1 MSPSEIRCAKVDKR
15 SLRSYPVTQAIV
27 GESAHTRQLLQL
39 VRSIAPTA
47 ASVLINGE
55 SGAGKELVA
64 QAIHDQSDR
73 SDRPFVAVNC
83 GAIPAELMES
93 ELFGHKKG
101 AFTGAIA
108 DHIGKVA
115 AADGGTLF
123 LDEIGDMPM
132 NMQVKLLR
140 VLQEKVV
147 LPVGSN
153 QPQSVDIRVVAA
165 THRVLEDEIKA
176 GRFRADLYYRL
187 NVVPLQVQPLRSRR
201 EELPALIRHFAKHF
215 ASEDNPAI
223 AFTDGFLEV
232 MRRYDWPGN
241 VRELSN
247 MIHRLSVL
255 YPGQTLHMNHVAPS
269 MLPVGMAELVTET
282 TDSDQGSLFD
292 MMMQDDASAS
302 DDVGAVEAENDIES
316 IVMHAQ
322 GFEDFRQRGQSL
334 KGMLSDIEQ
343 DLIERALQE
352 SDGNVS
358 RCAKLLRMQRTTL
371 IERIKKYN
379 LKMHAA

>member
-1 MSPSEIRCAKVDKR
+1 MPQPI
-15 SLRSYPVTQAIV
+15 I
-27 GESAHTRQLLQL
+27 GESAYTKQLLQL
-39 VRSIAPTA
+39 VRSIAPTV

-64 QAIHDQSDR
+64 RAIHDQSDR
-73 SDRPFVAVNC
+73 AEQAFVAVNC
-83 GAIPAELMES
+83 GAIPAELIES

-108 DHIGKVA
+108 DHVGKVTA
-115 AADGGTLF
+115 AHGGTLF

-132 NMQVKLLR
+132 PMQVKLLR

-153 QPQSVDIRVVAA
+153 QPQNVDIRVVAA
-165 THRVLEDEIKA
+165 THRSLEDEITA

-201 EELPALIRHFAKHF
+201 DEVPALIRHFAVHF
-215 ASEDNPAI
+215 AAVDAPAI
-223 AFTDGFLEV
+223 AFTDGFLTI
-232 MRRYDWPGN
+232 MQRYDWPGN

-247 MIHRLSVL
+247 MVHRLSVL
-255 YPGQTLHMNHVAPS
+255 YPGQTLHVNHVAPS
-269 MLPVGMAELVTET
+269 MLPAGMAELIDHET
-282 TDSDQGSLFD
+282 ADNAPDEQGSLFD
-292 MMMQDDASAS
+292 LMMQDDTTAGETASS
-302 DDVGAVEAENDIES
+302 ITSIETENDVES
-316 IVMHAQ
+316 IIMQAQ
-322 GFEDFRQRGQSL
+322 GFEEFRQRGQSL
-334 KGMLSDIEQ
+334 KGILSKIEQ
-343 DLIERALQE
+343 DLIERALRE

-379 LKMHAA
+379 LKMDAA

>member
-1 MSPSEIRCAKVDKR
+1 
-15 SLRSYPVTQAIV
+15 VTQAIV

-39 VRSIAPTA
+39 IRSIAPTA

-64 QAIHDQSDR
+64 QAVHDQSDR

-115 AADGGTLF
+115 VADGGTLF

-201 EELPALIRHFAKHF
+201 DEVPALIRHFAKLF
-215 ASEDNPAI
+215 AVQNTTAI

-232 MRRYDWPGN
+232 MQRYDWPGN

-247 MIHRLSVL
+247 MVHRLSVL

-269 MLPVGMAELVTET
+269 MLPVGMAELVIEK

-292 MMMQDDASAS
+292 LMMQED
-302 DDVGAVEAENDIES
+302 GAAADGGAELAEEENDVES

-343 DLIERALQE
+343 DLIERALRE
-352 SDGNVS
+352 TDGNVS

-371 IERIKKYN
+371 IERIKKYKLN
-379 LKMHAA
+379 MHAA

>member
-1 MSPSEIRCAKVDKR
+1 
-15 SLRSYPVTQAIV
+15 
-27 GESAHTRQLLQL
+27 
-39 VRSIAPTA
+39 
-47 ASVLINGE
+47 
-55 SGAGKELVA
+55 
-64 QAIHDQSDR
+64 
-73 SDRPFVAVNC
+73 
-83 GAIPAELMES
+83 
-93 ELFGHKKG
+93 
-101 AFTGAIA
+101 
-108 DHIGKVA
+108 
-115 AADGGTLF
+115 
-123 LDEIGDMPM
+123 M

-187 NVVPLQVQPLRSRR
+187 NVVPLQVQPLRSRCD
-201 EELPALIRHFAKHF
+201 ELPALIRHFAKLF
-215 ASEDNPAI
+215 AGHDTPAI
-223 AFTDGFLEV
+223 AFTDDFMEV
-232 MRRYDWPGN
+232 MQRYDWPGN

-269 MLPVGMAELVTET
+269 MLPLGMAELVTER

-292 MMMQDDASAS
+292 LMMQDDTPATAAQ
-302 DDVGAVEAENDIES
+302 GAESTEGENDVES

-343 DLIERALQE
+343 GLIERALRE

-371 IERIKKYN
+371 IERIKKYKLN
-379 LKMHAA
+379 MHAA

>member
-1 MSPSEIRCAKVDKR
+1 M
-15 SLRSYPVTQAIV
+15 TQAIV
-27 GESAHTRQLLQL
+27 GESPHTRQLLQL
-39 VRSIAPTA
+39 IRSIAPTA

-64 QAIHDQSDR
+64 QAIHEQSDR
-73 SDRPFVAVNC
+73 SGRPFIAVNC
-83 GAIPAELMES
+83 GAIPSELMES

-132 NMQVKLLR
+132 TMQVKLLR

-153 QPQSVDIRVVAA
+153 RPQSIDIRVVAA
-165 THRVLEDEIKA
+165 THRVLEEEIKA

-201 EELPALIRHFAKHF
+201 DELPALIRHFAKLF
-215 ASEDNPAI
+215 ADQDTSAI
-223 AFTDGFLEV
+223 EFTDGFLDI
-232 MRRYDWPGN
+232 MQRYEWPGN

-269 MLPVGMAELVTET
+269 MLPAGMAELVTET

-292 MMMQDDASAS
+292 LMTQDDSSAAS
-302 DDVGAVEAENDIES
+302 DGGVVESESDVES

>member
-1 MSPSEIRCAKVDKR
+1 M
-15 SLRSYPVTQAIV
+15 TQAIV

-39 VRSIAPTA
+39 IRSIAPTA

-83 GAIPAELMES
+83 GAIPSELMES

-115 AADGGTLF
+115 VADGGTLF

-187 NVVPLQVQPLRSRR
+187 NVVPLQVEPLRSRR
-201 EELPALIRHFAKHF
+201 DELPALIRHFAKLF
-215 ASEDNPAI
+215 AGQNTTAI
-223 AFTDGFLEV
+223 TFTDGFLEV
-232 MRRYDWPGN
+232 MQRYDWPGN

-247 MIHRLSVL
+247 MVHRLSVL
-255 YPGQTLHMNHVAPS
+255 YPGQTLRMNHVAPS
-269 MLPVGMAELVTET
+269 MLPVGMAELVIEK

-292 MMMQDDASAS
+292 LMMQED
-302 DDVGAVEAENDIES
+302 GAAADGGAELADEENDVES

-343 DLIERALQE
+343 DLIERALRE

-371 IERIKKYN
+371 IERIKKYKLN
-379 LKMHAA
+379 MHAA

>member
-1 MSPSEIRCAKVDKR
+1 MSQS
-15 SLRSYPVTQAIV
+15 IV
-27 GESAHTRQLLQL
+27 GDSAPTRQLLQL
-39 VRSIAPTA
+39 IRSIAPTT

-55 SGAGKELVA
+55 SGAGKELIA

-73 SDRPFVAVNC
+73 SGQAFVAVNC

-101 AFTGAIA
+101 SFTGAIA
-108 DHIGKVA
+108 DHAGKVT

-132 NMQVKLLR
+132 AMQVKLLR

-153 QPQSVDIRVVAA
+153 QPQRVDIRVVAA
-165 THRVLEDEIKA
+165 THRILEEEIKE

-187 NVVPLQVQPLRSRR
+187 NVVPLQLQPLRSRR
-201 EELPALIRHFAKHF
+201 DEIPALIRHFGRQF
-215 ASEDNPAI
+215 APADAPAI
-223 AFTDGFLEV
+223 AFADAFLAI
-232 MRRYDWPGN
+232 MQRYDWPGN

-247 MIHRLSVL
+247 MIHRLTVL
-255 YPGQTLHMNHVAPS
+255 YPGQTLSVNHVAPS
-269 MLPVGMAELVTET
+269 MLPAGMVELLDDNPAEE
-282 TDSDQGSLFD
+282 QGSLFD
-292 MMMQDDASAS
+292 VLASPESGSDDAFAAAMLES
-302 DDVGAVEAENDIES
+302 ENEVES
-316 IVMHAQ
+316 IIMHAQ

-334 KGMLSDIEQ
+334 KGMLSEIEQ
-343 DLIERALQE
+343 DLIERALKE

-379 LKMHAA
+379 LKMDAA

>member
-1 MSPSEIRCAKVDKR
+1 M
-15 SLRSYPVTQAIV
+15 TQSIV
-27 GESAHTRQLLQL
+27 GDSAHTRQLMQL
-39 VRSIAPTA
+39 IRSIAPTP

-55 SGAGKELVA
+55 SGAGKELIA
-64 QAIHDQSDR
+64 HAIHDQSDR
-73 SDRPFVAVNC
+73 ADQAFVAVNC

-101 AFTGAIA
+101 SFTGAIA
-108 DHIGKVA
+108 DREGKVT

-132 NMQVKLLR
+132 TMQVKLLR
-140 VLQEKVV
+140 VLQEKMV

-153 QPQSVDIRVVAA
+153 QPKSVDIRVVAA
-165 THRVLEDEIKA
+165 THRVLEDEIEA

-201 EELPALIRHFAKHF
+201 DEVPALIRHFAKHF
-215 ASEDNPAI
+215 ALANSPAI
-223 AFTDGFLEV
+223 EFSEGFLSV
-232 MRRYDWPGN
+232 MQRYDWPGN

-247 MIHRLSVL
+247 MVHRLTVL
-255 YPGQTLHMNHVAPS
+255 YPGQNLQMNHVAPS
-269 MLPVGMAELVTET
+269 MLPAGMAELICEES
-282 TDSDQGSLFD
+282 SDEQASLFD
-292 MMMQDDASAS
+292 VLS
-302 DDVGAVEAENDIES
+302 DEPFGDPSLKPENDVES
-316 IVMHAQ
+316 IIMHAQ

-334 KGMLSDIEQ
+334 KGMLSEIEQ
-343 DLIERALQE
+343 DLIERALRE

-379 LKMHAA
+379 LKMDAA

>member
-1 MSPSEIRCAKVDKR
+1 M
-15 SLRSYPVTQAIV
+15 TQAIV

-39 VRSIAPTA
+39 IRSIAPTA

-108 DHIGKVA
+108 DHAGKVA
-115 AADGGTLF
+115 VADGGTLF

-187 NVVPLQVQPLRSRR
+187 NVVPLQVQPLRSRCD
-201 EELPALIRHFAKHF
+201 ELPALIRHFAKLF
-215 ASEDNPAI
+215 AGHDTPAI
-223 AFTDGFLEV
+223 AFTDDFMEV
-232 MRRYDWPGN
+232 MQRYDWPGN

-269 MLPVGMAELVTET
+269 MLPLGMAELVTER

-292 MMMQDDASAS
+292 LMMQDDTPATAAQ
-302 DDVGAVEAENDIES
+302 GAESTEGENDVES

-343 DLIERALQE
+343 GLIERALRE

-371 IERIKKYN
+371 IERIKKYKLN
-379 LKMHAA
+379 MHAA

>member
-1 MSPSEIRCAKVDKR
+1 MSQV
-15 SLRSYPVTQAIV
+15 IV
-27 GESAHTRQLLQL
+27 GESAQTRQLMQL
-39 VRSIAPTA
+39 IRSIAPTA

-55 SGAGKELVA
+55 SGVGKELVA
-64 QAIHDQSDR
+64 QAIHTQSNR
-73 SDRPFVAVNC
+73 ASEPFIPVNC

-108 DHIGKVA
+108 DHLGKVTA
-115 AADGGTLF
+115 ANGGTLF

-132 NMQVKLLR
+132 SMQVKLLR

-153 QPQSVDIRVVAA
+153 QPVEVDIRVVAA

-187 NVVPLQVQPLRSRR
+187 NVVPLQVEPLRQRR
-201 EELPALIRHFAKHF
+201 EELPALIRHFSKQF
-215 ASEDNPAI
+215 TDQDTPGIE
-223 AFTDGFLEV
+223 FTDGFLQV
-232 MRRYDWPGN
+232 MQRYDWPGN

-247 MIHRLSVL
+247 MVHRLSVL
-255 YPGQTLHMNHVAPS
+255 YPGQTLHVNHVASS
-269 MLPVGMAELVTET
+269 MLPAGMCELIQQDPADE
-282 TDSDQGSLFD
+282 QGSLFD
-292 MMMQDDASAS
+292 VMMGDDQPAGQPDHDS
-302 DDVGAVEAENDIES
+302 DVES
-316 IVMHAQ
+316 IIMHAQ

-334 KGMLSDIEQ
+334 KGVLSDIEQ
-343 DLIERALQE
+343 DLIQRALQE
-352 SDGNVS
+352 TDGNVS

-379 LKMHAA
+379 LNMSAA

>member
-1 MSPSEIRCAKVDKR
+1 M
-15 SLRSYPVTQAIV
+15 TQAIV

-39 VRSIAPTA
+39 IRSIAPTA

-55 SGAGKELVA
+55 SGVGKELVA
-64 QAIHDQSDR
+64 QAVHDQSDR

-115 AADGGTLF
+115 VADGGTLF

-201 EELPALIRHFAKHF
+201 DELPALIRHFAKLF
-215 ASEDNPAI
+215 AGQGMPAI
-223 AFTDGFLEV
+223 VFTDGFLKV
-232 MRRYDWPGN
+232 MQHYDWPGN

-247 MIHRLSVL
+247 MVHRLSVL

-269 MLPVGMAELVTET
+269 MLPVGMAELVVEK
-282 TDSDQGSLFD
+282 TDGDQGSLFD
-292 MMMQDDASAS
+292 LMVQDD
-302 DDVGAVEAENDIES
+302 GAAAEGGAEFAQEENDVES

-334 KGMLSDIEQ
+334 KGMLSEIEQ
-343 DLIERALQE
+343 DLIERALRE

-379 LKMHAA
+379 LNMHAA

>member
-1 MSPSEIRCAKVDKR
+1 M
-15 SLRSYPVTQAIV
+15 
-27 GESAHTRQLLQL
+27 
-39 VRSIAPTA
+39 
-47 ASVLINGE
+47 
-55 SGAGKELVA
+55 
-64 QAIHDQSDR
+64 
-73 SDRPFVAVNC
+73 
-83 GAIPAELMES
+83 
-93 ELFGHKKG
+93 
-101 AFTGAIA
+101 
-108 DHIGKVA
+108 
-115 AADGGTLF
+115 
-123 LDEIGDMPM
+123 
-132 NMQVKLLR
+132 
-140 VLQEKVV
+140 
-147 LPVGSN
+147 PVGSN

-215 ASEDNPAI
+215 ASDDNPAI

-282 TDSDQGSLFD
+282 SDSDQGSLFD

>member
-1 MSPSEIRCAKVDKR
+1 
-15 SLRSYPVTQAIV
+15 VTQAIV

-39 VRSIAPTA
+39 IRSIAPTA

-64 QAIHDQSDR
+64 QAVHDQSDR

-115 AADGGTLF
+115 VADGGTLF

-201 EELPALIRHFAKHF
+201 DEATGPYPALRQALCR
-215 ASEDNPAI
+215 SE
-223 AFTDGFLEV
+223 
-232 MRRYDWPGN
+232 
-241 VRELSN
+241 
-247 MIHRLSVL
+247 
-255 YPGQTLHMNHVAPS
+255 
-269 MLPVGMAELVTET
+269 
-282 TDSDQGSLFD
+282 
-292 MMMQDDASAS
+292 
-302 DDVGAVEAENDIES
+302 
-316 IVMHAQ
+316 HA
-322 GFEDFRQRGQSL
+322 GDCF
-334 KGMLSDIEQ
+334 
-343 DLIERALQE
+343 
-352 SDGNVS
+352 
-358 RCAKLLRMQRTTL
+358 
-371 IERIKKYN
+371 
-379 LKMHAA
+379 H

>member
-1 MSPSEIRCAKVDKR
+1 M
-15 SLRSYPVTQAIV
+15 TQAIV

-39 VRSIAPTA
+39 IRSIAPTA

-64 QAIHDQSDR
+64 QAIHEQSDR
-73 SDRPFVAVNC
+73 SGRPFIAVNC
-83 GAIPAELMES
+83 GAIPSELMES

-132 NMQVKLLR
+132 TMQVKLLR

-153 QPQSVDIRVVAA
+153 RPQSIDIRVVAA
-165 THRVLEDEIKA
+165 THRVLEEEIKA

-201 EELPALIRHFAKHF
+201 DELPALIRHFAKLF
-215 ASEDNPAI
+215 ADQDTSAI
-223 AFTDGFLEV
+223 EFTDGFLDI
-232 MRRYDWPGN
+232 MQRYEWPGN

-269 MLPVGMAELVTET
+269 MLPAGMAELVTEMT
-282 TDSDQGSLFD
+282 YSDQGSLVD
-292 MMMQDDASAS
+292 LMTQDDSSAAS
-302 DDVGAVEAENDIES
+302 DGGVVESESDVES

>member
-1 MSPSEIRCAKVDKR
+1 M
-15 SLRSYPVTQAIV
+15 TQAIV

-39 VRSIAPTA
+39 IRSIAPTA

-64 QAIHDQSDR
+64 QAVHDQSDR

-83 GAIPAELMES
+83 GAIPSELMES

-115 AADGGTLF
+115 VADGGTLF

-187 NVVPLQVQPLRSRR
+187 NVVPLQVEPLRSRR
-201 EELPALIRHFAKHF
+201 DELPALIRHFAKLF
-215 ASEDNPAI
+215 AGQNTTAI

-232 MRRYDWPGN
+232 MQRYDWPGN

-247 MIHRLSVL
+247 MVHRLSVL

-269 MLPVGMAELVTET
+269 MLPVGMAELVIEK

-292 MMMQDDASAS
+292 LMMQED
-302 DDVGAVEAENDIES
+302 GAAADGGAELADEENDVES

-343 DLIERALQE
+343 DLIERALRE

-371 IERIKKYN
+371 IERIKKYKLN
-379 LKMHAA
+379 MHAA

>member
-1 MSPSEIRCAKVDKR
+1 M
-15 SLRSYPVTQAIV
+15 TQAIV

-39 VRSIAPTA
+39 IRSIAPTA

-64 QAIHDQSDR
+64 QAVHDQSDR
-73 SDRPFVAVNC
+73 SDHPFVAVNC

-115 AADGGTLF
+115 VADGGTLF

-201 EELPALIRHFAKHF
+201 DELPALIRHFAKLF
-215 ASEDNPAI
+215 ASQNTTAI

-232 MRRYDWPGN
+232 MQRYDWPGN

-247 MIHRLSVL
+247 MVHRLSVL

-269 MLPVGMAELVTET
+269 MLPVGMAELVIEK

-292 MMMQDDASAS
+292 LMMRED
-302 DDVGAVEAENDIES
+302 GAAADGGAELAEEENDVES

-343 DLIERALQE
+343 DLIERALRE
-352 SDGNVS
+352 ADGNVS

-371 IERIKKYN
+371 IERIKKYKLN
-379 LKMHAA
+379 MHAA

>member
-1 MSPSEIRCAKVDKR
+1 MDHHVSQPI
-15 SLRSYPVTQAIV
+15 I
-27 GESAHTRQLLQL
+27 GESAYTRQLLQL

-64 QAIHDQSDR
+64 KAIHDQSDR
-73 SDRPFVAVNC
+73 ATQAFVAVNC
-83 GAIPAELMES
+83 GAIPAELIES

-108 DHIGKVA
+108 DHVGKVTA
-115 AADGGTLF
+115 AHGGTLF

-132 NMQVKLLR
+132 SMQVKLLR

-153 QPQSVDIRVVAA
+153 QPQNVDIRVVAA
-165 THRVLEDEIKA
+165 THRVLEDEIAA

-187 NVVPLQVQPLRSRR
+187 NVVPLQVEPLRNRR
-201 EELPALIRHFAKHF
+201 DEVPALIRHFAVQF
-215 ASEDNPAI
+215 AAVDAPAI
-223 AFTDGFLEV
+223 AFTDGFLTI
-232 MRRYDWPGN
+232 MQRYEWPGN

-247 MIHRLSVL
+247 MVHRLSVL
-255 YPGQTLHMNHVAPS
+255 YPGQTLNINHVAPS
-269 MLPVGMAELVTET
+269 MLPAGMAELIDHATADNAPDE
-282 TDSDQGSLFD
+282 QGSLFD
-292 MMMQDDASAS
+292 LMMQDETAAAAAAHST
-302 DDVGAVEAENDIES
+302 GAIEAENDVES
-316 IVMHAQ
+316 IIMQAQ
-322 GFEDFRQRGQSL
+322 GFEEFRQRGQSL
-334 KGMLSDIEQ
+334 KGMLSEIEQ
-343 DLIERALQE
+343 DLIERALRE

-379 LKMHAA
+379 LKMDAA

>member
-1 MSPSEIRCAKVDKR
+1 MGANCLVIRKA
-15 SLRSYPVTQAIV
+15 
-27 GESAHTRQLLQL
+27 LLL
-39 VRSIAPTA
+39 APLPPYRH
-47 ASVLINGE
+47 S
-55 SGAGKELVA
+55 
-64 QAIHDQSDR
+64 
-73 SDRPFVAVNC
+73 
-83 GAIPAELMES
+83 
-93 ELFGHKKG
+93 
-101 AFTGAIA
+101 
-108 DHIGKVA
+108 

-153 QPQSVDIRVVAA
+153 QPQSIDIRVVAA

-201 EELPALIRHFAKHF
+201 DELPALIRHFAKLF
-215 ASEDNPAI
+215 ADQGTPAI

-232 MRRYDWPGN
+232 MQQYDWPGN

-255 YPGQTLHMNHVAPS
+255 YPGQTLHINHVAPS
-269 MLPVGMAELVTET
+269 MLPVGMAELASET

-292 MMMQDDASAS
+292 LMMQDDSAANGNG
-302 DDVGAVEAENDIES
+302 GAVEAESDVES

>member
-1 MSPSEIRCAKVDKR
+1 M
-15 SLRSYPVTQAIV
+15 TQAIV

-39 VRSIAPTA
+39 IRSIAPTA

-64 QAIHDQSDR
+64 QAVHDQSDR

-115 AADGGTLF
+115 VADGGTLF

-201 EELPALIRHFAKHF
+201 DELPALIRHFAKFF
-215 ASEDNPAI
+215 AGQDTPAI

-232 MRRYDWPGN
+232 MQRYDWPGN

-255 YPGQTLHMNHVAPS
+255 YPGQTLQMNHVAPS

-292 MMMQDDASAS
+292 LMMQDDTPSTDAG
-302 DDVGAVEAENDIES
+302 GAESTEGENDVES

-343 DLIERALQE
+343 DLIERALRE

-371 IERIKKYN
+371 IERIKKYKLN
-379 LKMHAA
+379 MHAA

>member
-1 MSPSEIRCAKVDKR
+1 M
-15 SLRSYPVTQAIV
+15 TQAIV

-55 SGAGKELVA
+55 SGVGKELVA

-108 DHIGKVA
+108 DHTGKVA
-115 AADGGTLF
+115 VADGGTLF

-201 EELPALIRHFAKHF
+201 DELPALIRHFAKFF
-215 ASEDNPAI
+215 AGQDTPAI

-232 MRRYDWPGN
+232 MQRYDWPGN

-255 YPGQTLHMNHVAPS
+255 YPGQTLQMNHVAPS

-292 MMMQDDASAS
+292 LMMQDDTPSTVAG
-302 DDVGAVEAENDIES
+302 GAESTEGENDVES

-343 DLIERALQE
+343 DLIERALRE

-371 IERIKKYN
+371 IERIKKYKLN
-379 LKMHAA
+379 MHAA

>member
-1 MSPSEIRCAKVDKR
+1 M
-15 SLRSYPVTQAIV
+15 TQSIV
-27 GESAHTRQLLQL
+27 GDSAHTRQLMKLI
-39 VRSIAPTA
+39 RSIAPTA

-55 SGAGKELVA
+55 SGAGKELIA

-73 SDRPFVAVNC
+73 AGQAFVAVNC
-83 GAIPAELMES
+83 GAIPGELMES

-101 AFTGAIA
+101 SFTGAIA
-108 DHIGKVA
+108 DREGKVT

-132 NMQVKLLR
+132 SMQVKLLR
-140 VLQEKVV
+140 VLQEKIV

-153 QPQSVDIRVVAA
+153 QPKSVDIRVVAA

-187 NVVPLQVQPLRSRR
+187 NVVPLHVHPLRSRR
-201 EELPALIRHFAKHF
+201 DEVPALIRHFAKHF
-215 ASEDNPAI
+215 APAGVPAI
-223 AFTDGFLEV
+223 EFSESFLSV
-232 MRRYDWPGN
+232 MQRYDWPGN

-247 MIHRLSVL
+247 MVHRLTVL
-255 YPGQTLHMNHVAPS
+255 YPGQALKETYVAPS
-269 MLPVGMAELVTET
+269 MLPAGMAELICEQP
-282 TDSDQGSLFD
+282 SDEQVSLFD
-292 MMMQDDASAS
+292 VFS
-302 DDVGAVEAENDIES
+302 DEPLGKSSPSPENDVES
-316 IVMHAQ
+316 IIMHAQ

-334 KGMLSDIEQ
+334 KGMLSEIEQ
-343 DLIERALQE
+343 DLIERALRE

-379 LKMHAA
+379 LKMDAA

>member
-1 MSPSEIRCAKVDKR
+1 MSQV
-15 SLRSYPVTQAIV
+15 IV
-27 GESAHTRQLLQL
+27 GESAQTRQLMQL
-39 VRSIAPTA
+39 IRSIAPTA

-55 SGAGKELVA
+55 SGVGKELVA
-64 QAIHDQSDR
+64 QAIHGQSDR
-73 SDRPFVAVNC
+73 AKQPFVAVNC
-83 GAIPAELMES
+83 GAIPGELMES

-108 DHIGKVA
+108 DHLGKVTA
-115 AADGGTLF
+115 ANGGTLF

-132 NMQVKLLR
+132 SMQVKLLR

-165 THRVLEDEIKA
+165 THRILEEEIKA

-187 NVVPLQVQPLRSRR
+187 NVVPLKVEPLRERR
-201 EELPALIRHFAKHF
+201 EELPALIRHFSKQF
-215 ASEDNPAI
+215 TQPDSPGIE
-223 AFTDGFLEV
+223 FTDGFLQV
-232 MRRYDWPGN
+232 MQRYDWPGN

-255 YPGQTLHMNHVAPS
+255 YPGQTLHMNHVASS
-269 MLPVGMAELVTET
+269 MLPAGMSELIHE
-282 TDSDQGSLFD
+282 DPADEQGSLFD
-292 MMMQDDASAS
+292 IMMSDDADLAS
-302 DDVGAVEAENDIES
+302 QEAECDPES
-316 IVMHAQ
+316 IIMHAQ

-343 DLIERALQE
+343 DLIQRALKE

-379 LKMHAA
+379 LNMSAA